1 MRPLTPLALLVAASL
16 LVPCAARAQAARTSD
31 LRYPPLPKFDIP
43 VPERVVLDNGMV
55 VLLLPDHELPL
66 VEATALVHAGPRYD
80 PAAKAGL
87 GSLAAEVM
95 RTGGTPSKSGDE
107 VDDFLESH
115 AASIELEVD
124 DDVTRASLSALKADF
139 ADVLRLFADVL
150 RRPALDGE
158 KLEVARSQELANVAR
173 RNEDPFGILF
183 RETGKVLYGA
193 DSPLAR
199 TPTYATLRAVT
210 RDDLVAWHR
219 ASVHPDRVVL
229 GISGDFQRDE
239 ALALVR
245 AAFGDWTRGPE
256 WKPPAP
262 AIRSDA
268 PRGVFF
274 ARKDDVTQ
282 SYVTLGHLGL
292 RRDDP
297 DYYAVDILNQLF
309 ANSFASRLLVEVR
322 TKKGLAYAVFGGV
335 GTAWDHPGQSTVS
348 LSTKTETTGAGI
360 DALLVETRGLGSR
373 PPTAEEI
380 EDARQAILASFVFRF
395 DSTARVLNRQLL
407 LEHYGYPR
415 DWLTRYREGIE
426 KTTPDAVRRAARHL
440 RADDFAIVVVGP
452 ATGTDKPLSSYG
464 KVTPLD
470 ISLPED
476 ETGGQ

>member
-1 MRPLTPLALLVAASL
+1 LLLLLAASL
-16 LVPCAARAQAARTSD
+16 LVPGAGRAQAARAGD
-31 LRYPPLPKFDIP
+31 LRYPPLPKFEIP

-55 VLLLPDHELPL
+55 LLLLPDHELPL

-87 GSLAAEVM
+87 ASMAAEVM

-115 AASIELEVD
+115 AASIELVVD
-124 DDVTRASLSALKADF
+124 DDVTRASLSALEADF

-150 RRPALDGE
+150 RRPALDAG
-158 KLEVARSQELANVAR
+158 KLEVARAQELGDVAR
-173 RNEDPFGILF
+173 RNEDPFAILV
-183 RETGKVLYGA
+183 RETDKVLYGA

-199 TPTYATLRAVT
+199 TPTYATLRAVS

-219 ASVHPDRVVL
+219 ASVHPERIVL
-229 GISGDFQRDE
+229 GISGDFERDE

-245 AAFGDWTRGPE
+245 AAFGDWARGPE
-256 WKPPAP
+256 WKPPPP
-262 AIRSDA
+262 AIRSDPA
-268 PRGVFF
+268 RGVFF

-297 DYYAVDILNQLF
+297 DYYAVEILDQLF
-309 ANSFASRLLVEVR
+309 AGSFASRLVVNVR

-335 GTAWDHPGQSTVS
+335 GTAWDHPGQSTVT

-360 DALLVETRGLGSR
+360 DALFAEARDLTGR
-373 PPTAEEI
+373 PPTADEI
-380 EDARQAILASFVFRF
+380 EAARQAILASFVFRF
-395 DSTARVLNRQLL
+395 DSTSRVMNRQLL

-415 DWLTRYREGIE
+415 DWLTRYRDGIE
-426 KTTPDAVRRAARHL
+426 KTSADDVRRAARHL
-440 RADDFAIVVVGP
+440 RPDDLAIVVVGP
-452 ATGTDKPLSSYG
+452 ATGTDKPLTSYG